1 MTNAPILEVTDLS
14 VRFSIR
20 GPFGRSLGQIKA
32 LDGVSFTLENGEILG
47 LVGESGCGK
56 STLGKTLMGIQA
68 PTHGSILFDGTEI
81 AGRTPREARALRR
94 RLQYAYQDPGASLD
108 PRWKI
113 GRSLEEPLII
123 HTELPRKERLAKV
136 REILAS
142 VGLPAGHIDLF
153 PHEISGE
160 QQRRVGLARILM
172 LNPEV
177 VILDEP
183 TAGLDVSVQATVLR
197 LFRDL
202 RETFDLTY
210 IFISHDLSVVRLMCH
225 RVAVMYLGRIV
236 ETGPVEDLMDNPKHP
251 YTQSL
256 LAAIPRINGP
266 RVTENFWLKG
276 EPANAADLPVGCR
289 FQGRCPHVKPICREQ
304 DPEDRATGASRV
316 ACHFAGEVFPPVP
329 VAKKEQIS

>member
-1 MTNAPILEVTDLS
+1 MTDRTILKVTDLS
-14 VRFSIR
+14 VRFPIR
-20 GPFGRSLGQIKA
+20 GPFGRTLGQIKA
-32 LDGVSFTLENGEILG
+32 LDSVSFDLNEGEILG

-56 STLGKTLMGIQA
+56 STLGKTLMGIQG
-68 PTHGSILFDGTEI
+68 PNEGSILFEGKEI

-113 GRSLEEPLII
+113 GKSLEEPLII
-123 HTELPRKERLAKV
+123 HTKLPHGERMTKV
-136 REILAS
+136 REILTS
-142 VGLPAGHIDLF
+142 VGLPAGHADLF
-153 PHEISGE
+153 PHEISGG

-177 VILDEP
+177 IILDEP

-202 RETFDLTY
+202 RDTFDLTY

-236 ETGPVEDLMDNPKHP
+236 EIGPVEELMDNPKHP

-256 LAAIPRINGP
+256 LAAIPKVNGP

-276 EPANAADLPVGCR
+276 EPADASNLPPGCR
-289 FQGRCPHVKPICREQ
+289 FQGRCPHAQPLCREK
-304 DPEDRATGASRV
+304 DPDDRLIGASSV
-316 ACHFAGEVFPPVP
+316 ACHFAGELTPPVP
-329 VAKKEQIS
+329 AQKERLTL

>member
-1 MTNAPILEVTDLS
+1 MNDASILSTHDLKCFFPVKGS
-14 VRFSIR
+14 
-20 GPFGRSLGQIKA
+20 FGRTLGQINA
-32 LDGVSFTLENGEILG
+32 LDGISFDLKQGEILG

-56 STLGKTLMGIQA
+56 STLGKTIMGIQA
-68 PTHGSILFDGTEI
+68 PTDGRIVFDGHDI
-81 AGRTPREARALRR
+81 AGRSPKEARSLRR

-108 PRWKI
+108 PRWRI
-113 GRSLEEPLII
+113 GRSLEEPLVI
-123 HTELPRKERLAKV
+123 HTNLGAEERKKKV
-136 REILAS
+136 VEVLVA
-142 VGLPAGHIDLF
+142 VGLPATHIDLF
-153 PHEISGE
+153 PHELSGG

-183 TAGLDVSVQATVLR
+183 TAGLDVSVQATVLS

-236 ETGPVEDLMDNPKHP
+236 EIGPTEEIMSRPTHP

-256 LAAIPRINGP
+256 LAAIPKINGP

-276 EPANAADLPVGCR
+276 EPPDASRLPKGCR
-289 FQGRCPHVKPICREQ
+289 FQARCPHVQPICRQE
-304 DPEDRATGASRV
+304 DPPDKTVGQQVS
-316 ACHFAGEVFPPVP
+316 ACHFAEDMATSEIQVT
-329 VAKKEQIS
+329 